1 MEIKNYHVEK
11 LCGFYVSDWHLAT
24 TVLPYINSKI
34 EENTKVI
41 TFLENNIE
49 KNIQI
54 LMQKLN
60 LKNKNDILKIRWK
73 NIIDKKYQKGAFIME
88 KQIFTNEVILSWLQ
102 YYAKNTTIDLAHVKI
117 IDITKKNKNVIPTV
131 ESHKT
136 TMVFTNAGIDDIF
149 YRLWNAG
156 LGECE
161 VWYNDGSEPDGPILN
176 SQVKDMINRGINAS
190 AGMLIVNP
198 NARNTAKIGI
208 GNEFF
213 KKGSIQYVGSEIRA
227 VILNKMM
234 VDTQDDV
241 CVIGGESIAIE
252 TALLA
257 PEGTV
262 IAVEYSAT
270 DRDTMEENVDHFGLQ
285 NVKIIDHVDEETM
298 RDCPVPSTV
307 FMVASASM
315 NQELEY
321 FVKKNPN
328 VHVVIYTLDFQVA
341 AGAGEMLS
349 KLGIQDVET
358 IQIAVSRLSAN
369 HSFKQQPAPWIITGR
384 GE

>member
-1 MEIKNYHVEK
+1 MPSGNILGQIHVGIVRFPHAGNSTAAACFKAQRVVVDGRIVVAGMRPLGVDGGIGREHGIRRN
-11 LCGFYVSDWHLAT
+11 LCAAALFGVPA
-24 TVLPYINSKI
+24 
-34 EENTKVI
+34 
-41 TFLENNIE
+41 
-49 KNIQI
+49 
-54 LMQKLN
+54 
-60 LKNKNDILKIRWK
+60 
-73 NIIDKKYQKGAFIME
+73 
-88 KQIFTNEVILSWLQ
+88 
-102 YYAKNTTIDLAHVKI
+102 
-117 IDITKKNKNVIPTV
+117 V
-131 ESHKT
+131 E
-136 TMVFTNAGIDDIF
+136 AGIDDIF

>member
-1 MEIKNYHVEK
+1 
-11 LCGFYVSDWHLAT
+11 
-24 TVLPYINSKI
+24 
-34 EENTKVI
+34 
-41 TFLENNIE
+41 
-49 KNIQI
+49 
-54 LMQKLN
+54 
-60 LKNKNDILKIRWK
+60 
-73 NIIDKKYQKGAFIME
+73 ME
-88 KQIFTNEVILSWLQ
+88 KQIFTNEINLSWLQ
-102 YYAKNTTIDLAHVKI
+102 YYAKNTTIDLEHVKI